1 MILSNKCVNIYVNLD
16 ISTIFNLF
24 LGVLSFLGG
33 WLFTRVFS
41 LFDKQDKLVKEIND
55 KTFTD
60 FITLRKEVE
69 AESRKHQQEIADLAL
84 KISTTY
90 VTKESFEVYFDR
102 IEAKLDRNFDMIQNH
117 LIKK

>member
-1 MILSNKCVNIYVNLD
+1 MSLD
-16 ISTIFNLF
+16 VTLLFNVV
-24 LGVLSFLGG
+24 LGALSFLGG

-41 LFDKQDKLVKEIND
+41 LFDKQEKLVKEIND

-84 KISTTY
+84 KVSTTY
-90 VTKESFEVYFDR
+90 VTKESFEAYFDR
-102 IEAKLDRNFDMIQNH
+102 IEAKLDRNFETIQQYLMN
-117 LIKK
+117 KNKN